1 MGFKSLRRSIYHSP
15 LSDCRRHHCLLT
27 AFLLLCR
34 DMALESFQV
43 FLCQFMRV
51 DTEYGISFLM
61 CLRHTT
67 CSVKTFLLC
76 IVFDKRVKVAS
87 PISLQLTLHASC
99 SLHTPGCSENC
110 IISGFHIKTS
120 LLLCYYSSLW
130 KPPAGLS
137 TLITFQIIFNELP
150 RSASSANCTSHSQ
163 LLEF

>member
-1 MGFKSLRRSIYHSP
+1 MGFKLLRRSVYHSP

-34 DMALESFQV
+34 DMASESFQV

-51 DTEYGISFLM
+51 DTEYGISFPM

-76 IVFDKRVKVAS
+76 IVFDKRVEAAS

-99 SLHTPGCSENC
+99 SLHTPGCSAKLYHFW
-110 IISGFHIKTS
+110 IPHKDLTAFVLLQQS
-120 LLLCYYSSLW
+120 L
-130 KPPAGLS
+130 
-137 TLITFQIIFNELP
+137 E
-150 RSASSANCTSHSQ
+150 ASCRAINLNNIPDNLQ
-163 LLEF
+163 